1 MKKRVRGVLS
11 ALLVLALC
19 LGVLPARVSA
29 ADLYFTALNERVEL
43 LTSDSMPFWYGG
55 ILYVPY
61 SIFDKALNTTQI
73 DLGLN
78 VSYNSRIRSTV
89 TIYNLRQQML
99 TFDLNSG
106 TCSNEL
112 TGETYDAR
120 AIMRNGRPFLPV
132 GTVCAFF
139 GLSWSYTALPSIPG
153 GYLVRITNG
162 DVVLDDATFIDAA
175 GNTLDARLQQY
186 TQSLSSAASTTP
198 SPTPDPTPVQP
209 PEPQPEETI
218 SPNDT
223 PTYLAVLGREG
234 AGLSGVLDALDAAGR
249 YALFF
254 LSPQVLEEEGDLV
267 RRMLGSG
274 HLVGV
279 LAQGEDLAQTRRLL
293 EEGRQALEAQAHTR
307 TTLAYAP
314 EGQQAALEEE
324 GWICW
329 DETLLL
335 SPDASSSPS
344 AFASRTLSRLEGREL
359 TTYLTLE
366 GGEDAARVLPT
377 LLRRLTSGHFI
388 LGVPIETRL

>member
-1 MKKRVRGVLS
+1 MKTVKRGAL
-11 ALLVLALC
+11 ALLLTLTLC
-19 LGVLPARVSA
+19 LGALSLPVSA

-43 LTSDSMPFWYGG
+43 LTSGSMPFWYGG
-55 ILYVPY
+55 SLYVPY
-61 SIFDKALNTTQI
+61 SVFDKDLNTTQI

-78 VSYNSRIRSTV
+78 VSYNSRTRSTV

-106 TCSNEL
+106 TCLNEL

-120 AIMRNGRPFLPV
+120 AIMRNGKPYLPV
-132 GTVCAFF
+132 ATVCAFF
-139 GLSWSYTALPSIPG
+139 GLSWSYTALSSIPD
-153 GYLVRITNG
+153 GYLVRITNS

-186 TQSLSSAASTTP
+186 TQSLSSAATTP
-198 SPTPDPTPVQP
+198 TPSQP
-209 PEPQPEETI
+209 ADPQPEEPI
-218 SPNDT
+218 SPNDI

-234 AGLSGVLDALDAAGR
+234 DGLRETLDALDAAGR

-254 LSPQVLEEEGDLV
+254 LTPQVLEEEGDLV

-274 HLVGV
+274 HLVGI
-279 LAQGEDLAQTRRLL
+279 LAQGEDPDQTRALL
-293 EEGRQALEAQAHTR
+293 ERGTAALEAQAHTR
-307 TTLAYAP
+307 TTLAYVP
-314 EGQQAALEEE
+314 EGQQSALEGE
-324 GWICW
+324 GWVCW

-335 SPDASSSPS
+335 SPDGSVSPS
-344 AFASRTLSRLEGREL
+344 TFAARTLSRLEGREL

-377 LLRRLTSGHFI
+377 LLRRLTSDHFI

>member
-1 MKKRVRGVLS
+1 MKTVKRGAL
-11 ALLVLALC
+11 ALLLTLTLC
-19 LGVLPARVSA
+19 LGALSLPVSA

-43 LTSDSMPFWYGG
+43 LTSGSMPFWYGG
-55 ILYVPY
+55 SLYVPY
-61 SIFDKALNTTQI
+61 SVFDKDLNTTQI

-78 VSYNSRIRSTV
+78 VSYNSRTRSTV

-106 TCSNEL
+106 TCLNEL

-120 AIMRNGRPFLPV
+120 AIMRNGKPYLPV
-132 GTVCAFF
+132 ATVCAFF
-139 GLSWSYTALPSIPG
+139 GLSWSYTALSSIPD

-186 TQSLSSAASTTP
+186 TQSLSSAATTP
-198 SPTPDPTPVQP
+198 TPSQP
-209 PEPQPEETI
+209 ADPQPEEPI
-218 SPNDT
+218 SPNDI

-234 AGLSGVLDALDAAGR
+234 DGLRETLDALDSAGR

-254 LSPQVLEEEGDLV
+254 LTPQVLEEEGDLV

-279 LAQGEDLAQTRRLL
+279 LAQGEGTDQTRALL
-293 EEGRQALEAQAHTR
+293 ERGTAALEAQAHTR
-307 TTLAYAP
+307 TTLAYVP
-314 EGQQAALEEE
+314 EGQQAALEGE
-324 GWICW
+324 GWVCW

-335 SPDASSSPS
+335 SPDASVSPS
-344 AFASRTLSRLEGREL
+344 TFASRALSRLEGREL
-359 TTYLTLE
+359 ATYLTLE

-377 LLRRLTSGHFI
+377 LLRRLTNDHFI
-388 LGVPIETRL
+388 LGVPLETRL

>member
-1 MKKRVRGVLS
+1 MKTVKRGAL
-11 ALLVLALC
+11 ALLLTLTLC
-19 LGVLPARVSA
+19 LGALSLPVSA

-43 LTSDSMPFWYGG
+43 LTSGSMPFWYGG
-55 ILYVPY
+55 SLYVPY
-61 SIFDKALNTTQI
+61 SVFDKDLNTTQI

-78 VSYNSRIRSTV
+78 VSYNSRTRSTV

-106 TCSNEL
+106 TCLNEL

-120 AIMRNGRPFLPV
+120 AIMRNGKPYLPV
-132 GTVCAFF
+132 ATVCAFF
-139 GLSWSYTALPSIPG
+139 GLSWSYTALSSIPD

-186 TQSLSSAASTTP
+186 TQSLSSAATTP
-198 SPTPDPTPVQP
+198 TPSQP
-209 PEPQPEETI
+209 ADPQPEEPI

-223 PTYLAVLGREG
+223 PTYLAILGPEAGGLAG
-234 AGLSGVLDALDAAGR
+234 ALDALDSAGR

-254 LSPQVLEEEGDLV
+254 LTPQVLEEEGDLV

-279 LAQGEDLAQTRRLL
+279 LAQGEGTDQTRALL
-293 EEGRQALEAQAHTR
+293 ERGTAALEAQAHTR
-307 TTLAYAP
+307 TTLAYVP
-314 EGQQAALEEE
+314 EGQQAALEGE
-324 GWICW
+324 GWVCW

-335 SPDASSSPS
+335 SPDASVSPS
-344 AFASRTLSRLEGREL
+344 TFASRALSRLEGREL
-359 TTYLTLE
+359 ATYLTLE

-377 LLRRLTSGHFI
+377 LLRRLTNDHFI
-388 LGVPIETRL
+388 LGVPLETRL

>member
-186 TQSLSSAASTTP
+186 TQSLNSAASTTP
-198 SPTPDPTPVQP
+198 APTPTPTQPV
-209 PEPQPEETI
+209 EPQPEEPI
-218 SPNDT
+218 SPNDI

-234 AGLSGVLDALDAAGR
+234 DGLRETLDALDSAGR

-254 LSPQVLEEEGDLV
+254 LTPQVLEEEGDLV

-274 HLVGV
+274 HLVGI
-279 LAQGEDLAQTRRLL
+279 LAQGEDPDQTRALL
-293 EEGRQALEAQAHTR
+293 ERGTAALEAQAHTR
-307 TTLAYAP
+307 TTLAYVP
-314 EGQQAALEEE
+314 EGQQSALEGE
-324 GWICW
+324 GWVCW

-335 SPDASSSPS
+335 SPDSSVSPS
-344 AFASRTLSRLEGREL
+344 TFAARTLSRLEGREL

-366 GGEDAARVLPT
+366 GGENAARVLPT
-377 LLRRLTSGHFI
+377 LLRRLTNDHFI

>member
-1 MKKRVRGVLS
+1 MKTVKRGAL
-11 ALLVLALC
+11 ALLLTLTLC
-19 LGVLPARVSA
+19 LGALSLPVSA

-43 LTSDSMPFWYGG
+43 LTSGSMPFWYGG
-55 ILYVPY
+55 SLYVPY
-61 SIFDKALNTTQI
+61 SVFDKDLNTTQI

-78 VSYNSRIRSTV
+78 VSYNSRTRSTV

-106 TCSNEL
+106 TCLNEL

-120 AIMRNGRPFLPV
+120 AIMRNGKPYLPV
-132 GTVCAFF
+132 ATVCAFF
-139 GLSWSYTALPSIPG
+139 GLSWSYTALSSIPD

-186 TQSLSSAASTTP
+186 TQSLSSAATTP
-198 SPTPDPTPVQP
+198 TPSQP
-209 PEPQPEETI
+209 ADPQPEEPI

-223 PTYLAVLGREG
+223 PTYLAILGTEAEG
-234 AGLSGVLDALDAAGR
+234 LAGALDALDSAGR

-254 LSPQVLEEEGDLV
+254 LTPQVLEEEGDLV

-279 LAQGEDLAQTRRLL
+279 LAQGEGTDQTRALL
-293 EEGRQALEAQAHTR
+293 ERGTAALEAQAHTR
-307 TTLAYAP
+307 TTLAYVP
-314 EGQQAALEEE
+314 EGQQAALEGE
-324 GWICW
+324 GWVCW

-335 SPDASSSPS
+335 SPDASVSPS
-344 AFASRTLSRLEGREL
+344 TFASRALSRLEGREL
-359 TTYLTLE
+359 ATYLTLE

-377 LLRRLTSGHFI
+377 LLRRLTNDHFI
-388 LGVPIETRL
+388 LGVPLETRL

>member
-1 MKKRVRGVLS
+1 MKTVKRGAL
-11 ALLVLALC
+11 ALLLTLTLC
-19 LGVLPARVSA
+19 LGALPLSVSA

-43 LTSDSMPFWYGG
+43 LTSGSMPFWYGG
-55 ILYVPY
+55 VLYVPY
-61 SIFDKALNTTQI
+61 SVFDKDLNTTQI

-78 VSYNSRIRSTV
+78 VSYNSRTRSTV

-106 TCSNEL
+106 TCLDEL

-120 AIMRNGRPFLPV
+120 AIMRNGKPYLPV

-139 GLSWSYTALPSIPG
+139 GLSWSYTALPSIPD

-186 TQSLSSAASTTP
+186 TQSLNSAATTP
-198 SPTPDPTPVQP
+198 TPSQP
-209 PEPQPEETI
+209 SDPQPEEPI

-223 PTYLAVLGREG
+223 PAYLAVLGAG
-234 AGLSGVLDALDAAGR
+234 ADGLSGTLDALDAAGR

-254 LSPQVLEEEGDLV
+254 LTPQVLEEEGDLV

-279 LAQGEDLAQTRRLL
+279 LAQGEDLDQTRALL
-293 EEGRQALEAQAHTR
+293 ERGTAALEAQAHTR
-307 TTLAYAP
+307 TTLVYAP
-314 EGQQAALEEE
+314 EGQRTALEGE
-324 GWICW
+324 GWVCW
-329 DETLLL
+329 NETLLL
-335 SPDASSSPS
+335 SPDSSVSPS
-344 AFASRTLSRLEGREL
+344 AFASRALSRLEGREL
-359 TTYLTLE
+359 AAYLTLE

-377 LLRRLTSGHFI
+377 LLRRLTSDHFI

>member
-1 MKKRVRGVLS
+1 MKTVKRGIL
-11 ALLVLALC
+11 ALALTLTLC
-19 LGVLPARVSA
+19 LGVLPLPVSA

-55 ILYVPY
+55 SLYVPY
-61 SIFDKALNTTQI
+61 SVFDKDLNTTQI
-73 DLGLN
+73 FLGLN
-78 VSYNSRIRSTV
+78 VSYNSRTRSTV

-106 TCSNEL
+106 TCMDEL

-120 AIMRNGRPFLPV
+120 AIMRNGKPYLPV
-132 GTVCAFF
+132 ATVCAYF
-139 GLSWSYTALPSIPG
+139 GLNWSYTALSSIPD
-153 GYLVRITNG
+153 GYLVRITNS

-186 TQSLSSAASTTP
+186 TQSLSSAATTP
-198 SPTPDPTPVQP
+198 TPSQP
-209 PEPQPEETI
+209 ADPQPEEPI

-223 PTYLAVLGREG
+223 PTYLAILGTEAEG
-234 AGLSGVLDALDAAGR
+234 LAGTLDALDSAGR

-254 LSPQVLEEEGDLV
+254 LTPQVLEEEGDLV

-279 LAQGEDLAQTRRLL
+279 LAQGEGTDQTRALL
-293 EEGRQALEAQAHTR
+293 ERGTAALEAQAHTR
-307 TTLAYAP
+307 TTLAYVP
-314 EGQQAALEEE
+314 EGQQAALEAE
-324 GWICW
+324 GWVCW

-335 SPDASSSPS
+335 SPDASVSPS
-344 AFASRTLSRLEGREL
+344 TFASRALSRLEGREL
-359 TTYLTLE
+359 ATYLTLE

-377 LLRRLTSGHFI
+377 LLRRLTNDHFI
-388 LGVPIETRL
+388 LGVPLETRL

>member
-1 MKKRVRGVLS
+1 MKTVKRGAL
-11 ALLVLALC
+11 ALLLTLTLC
-19 LGVLPARVSA
+19 LGALSLPVSA

-43 LTSDSMPFWYGG
+43 LTSGSMPFWYGG
-55 ILYVPY
+55 SLYVPY
-61 SIFDKALNTTQI
+61 SVFDKDLNTTQI

-78 VSYNSRIRSTV
+78 VSYNSRTRSTV

-106 TCSNEL
+106 TCLDEL

-120 AIMRNGRPFLPV
+120 AIMRNGKPYLPV

-139 GLSWSYTALPSIPG
+139 GLSWSYTALPSIPD

-186 TQSLSSAASTTP
+186 TQSLSSAATTP
-198 SPTPDPTPVQP
+198 TPSQP
-209 PEPQPEETI
+209 ADPQPEEPI

-223 PTYLAVLGREG
+223 PTYLAILGTEAGGLAG
-234 AGLSGVLDALDAAGR
+234 ALDALDSAGR

-254 LSPQVLEEEGDLV
+254 LTPQVLEEEGDLV

-279 LAQGEDLAQTRRLL
+279 LAQGEGTDQTRALL
-293 EEGRQALEAQAHTR
+293 ERGTAALEAQAHTR
-307 TTLAYAP
+307 TTLAYVP

-324 GWICW
+324 GWVCW

-335 SPDASSSPS
+335 SPDASVSPS
-344 AFASRTLSRLEGREL
+344 TFASRALSRLEGREL
-359 TTYLTLE
+359 ATYLTLE

-377 LLRRLTSGHFI
+377 LLRRLTNDHFI
-388 LGVPIETRL
+388 LGVPLETRL

>member
-1 MKKRVRGVLS
+1 MKTVKRGIL
-11 ALLVLALC
+11 ALALTLTLC
-19 LGVLPARVSA
+19 LGVLPLPVSA

-55 ILYVPY
+55 TLYVPY
-61 SIFDKALNTTQI
+61 SVFDKDLNTTQI
-73 DLGLN
+73 FLGLN
-78 VSYNSRIRSTV
+78 VSYNSRTRSTV

-106 TCSNEL
+106 TCMDEL

-120 AIMRNGRPFLPV
+120 AIMRNGKPYLPV
-132 GTVCAFF
+132 ATVCAYF
-139 GLSWSYTALPSIPG
+139 GLNWSYTALSSIPD
-153 GYLVRITNG
+153 GYLVRITNS

-186 TQSLSSAASTTP
+186 TQSLNSAASTTP
-198 SPTPDPTPVQP
+198 APTPTPAQP
-209 PEPQPEETI
+209 VEPQPEEPI
-218 SPNDT
+218 SPNDI

-234 AGLSGVLDALDAAGR
+234 DGLRETLDALDSAGR

-254 LSPQVLEEEGDLV
+254 LTPQVLEEEGDLV

-274 HLVGV
+274 HLVGI
-279 LAQGEDLAQTRRLL
+279 LAQGEDPDQTRALL
-293 EEGRQALEAQAHTR
+293 ERGTAALEAQAHTR
-307 TTLAYAP
+307 TTLAYVP
-314 EGQQAALEEE
+314 EGQQSALEGE
-324 GWICW
+324 GWVCW

-335 SPDASSSPS
+335 SPDGSVSPS
-344 AFASRTLSRLEGREL
+344 TFAARTLSRLEGREL

-377 LLRRLTSGHFI
+377 LLRRLTSDHFI

>member
-1 MKKRVRGVLS
+1 MKTVKRGIL
-11 ALLVLALC
+11 ALALTLTLC
-19 LGVLPARVSA
+19 LGVLPLPVSA

-55 ILYVPY
+55 SLYVPY
-61 SIFDKALNTTQI
+61 SVFDKDLNTTQI
-73 DLGLN
+73 FLGLN
-78 VSYNSRIRSTV
+78 VSYNSRTRSTV

-106 TCSNEL
+106 TCMDEL

-120 AIMRNGRPFLPV
+120 AIMRNGKPYLPV
-132 GTVCAFF
+132 ATVCAYF
-139 GLSWSYTALPSIPG
+139 GLNWSYTALSSIPD
-153 GYLVRITNG
+153 GYLVRITNS

-186 TQSLSSAASTTP
+186 TQSLSSAATTP
-198 SPTPDPTPVQP
+198 TPSQP
-209 PEPQPEETI
+209 ADPQPEEPI

-223 PTYLAVLGREG
+223 PTYLAILGTEAEG
-234 AGLSGVLDALDAAGR
+234 LAGTLDALDSAGR

-254 LSPQVLEEEGDLV
+254 LTPQVLEEEGDLV

-279 LAQGEDLAQTRRLL
+279 LAQGEDLDQTRALL
-293 EEGRQALEAQAHTR
+293 ERGTAALEAQAHTR
-307 TTLAYAP
+307 TTLAYVP
-314 EGQQAALEEE
+314 EGQQSALEGE
-324 GWICW
+324 GWVCW
-329 DETLLL
+329 NETLLL
-335 SPDASSSPS
+335 SPDSSVSPS

>member
-1 MKKRVRGVLS
+1 MKTVKRGAL
-11 ALLVLALC
+11 ALLLTLTLC
-19 LGVLPARVSA
+19 LGALSLPVSA

-43 LTSDSMPFWYGG
+43 LTSGSMPFWYGG
-55 ILYVPY
+55 SLYVPY
-61 SIFDKALNTTQI
+61 SVFDKDLNTTQI

-78 VSYNSRIRSTV
+78 VSYNSRTRSTV

-106 TCSNEL
+106 TCLNEL

-120 AIMRNGRPFLPV
+120 AIMRNGKPYLPV
-132 GTVCAFF
+132 ATVCAFF
-139 GLSWSYTALPSIPG
+139 GLSWSYTALSSIPD

-186 TQSLSSAASTTP
+186 TQSLSSAATTP
-198 SPTPDPTPVQP
+198 TPSQP
-209 PEPQPEETI
+209 ADPQPEEPI

-223 PTYLAVLGREG
+223 PTYLAILGTEAEG
-234 AGLSGVLDALDAAGR
+234 LAGTLDALDSAGR

-254 LSPQVLEEEGDLV
+254 LTPQVLEEEGDLV

-279 LAQGEDLAQTRRLL
+279 LAQGEGTDQTRALL
-293 EEGRQALEAQAHTR
+293 ERGTAALEAQAHTR
-307 TTLAYAP
+307 TTLAYVP
-314 EGQQAALEEE
+314 EGQQAALEGE
-324 GWICW
+324 GWVCW

-335 SPDASSSPS
+335 SPDASVSPS
-344 AFASRTLSRLEGREL
+344 TFASRALSRLEGREL
-359 TTYLTLE
+359 ATYLTLE

-377 LLRRLTSGHFI
+377 LLRRLTNDHFI
-388 LGVPIETRL
+388 LGVPLETRL